1 MLMPLNSIEHIPFE
15 GLLGF
20 LYPNFFPF
28 NKLKKYVISY
38 LSKRVPYLSM
48 VNRMAGRMLAPE
60 LRGVLTP
67 AGVAEA
73 VSDLWLDTPRRERL
87 RADLLEL
94 TRERGAARII
104 AEAIRENFVSD

>member
-1 MLMPLNSIEHIPFE
+1 M
-15 GLLGF
+15 
-20 LYPNFFPF
+20 
-28 NKLKKYVISY
+28 KKYVISY

>member
-1 MLMPLNSIEHIPFE
+1 
-15 GLLGF
+15 
-20 LYPNFFPF
+20 
-28 NKLKKYVISY
+28 
-38 LSKRVPYLSM
+38 M

-67 AGVAEA
+67 SGVADYA
-73 VSDLWLDTPRRERL
+73 SDLWQDTARRQQL